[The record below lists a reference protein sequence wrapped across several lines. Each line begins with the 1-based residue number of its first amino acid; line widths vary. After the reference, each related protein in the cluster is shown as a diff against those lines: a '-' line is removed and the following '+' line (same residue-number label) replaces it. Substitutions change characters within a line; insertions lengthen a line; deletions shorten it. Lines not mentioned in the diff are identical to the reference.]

1 MDALYQMSYGP
12 KNILNKALVCPQRE
26 SNPHLFLRTELL
38 YPLSYEG
45 LFGLSSDKKRIAFL
59 DKNGKCVIFLCL
71 TQTKHAT
78 IYKENMTHK
87 TPITQIAKKV
97 CPGAITIVATKD
109 LPSLEEFYALAFEGK
124 SISLPKA
131 SNEKKE
137 PTKVGG
143 GSGFVVSADGFV
155 ITCNHVVQDPECEYT
170 VVISPEK
177 KYKAEV
183 LARDP
188 LVDLAILKIDG
199 KELPIVPMGDS
210 DSIELGEN
218 VLAVG
223 NSLGE
228 FDDTI
233 SMGIVSGLSRRI
245 TAYAGIHA
253 GAANLGGLIQTDA
266 AINPGNS
273 GGCLVNMDGEAIGIN
288 TAVVMGAQ
296 NIGFAIPINLA
307 KNMIAEV
314 KRFGKIKRPYLG
326 LRYFILNE
334 TIAKQN
340 NLPVNNGAIIVR
352 ERLGEPAVAP
362 FSPADKAGLREF
374 DIITE
379 CDGEKITEQNTL
391 GDVLQRHEIHDEI
404 IFTLIRSNK
413 EIKINIKLE
422 EKV

>member
-1 MDALYQMSYGP
+1 MSR
-12 KNILNKALVCPQRE
+12 K
-26 SNPHLFLRTELL
+26 S
-38 YPLSYEG
+38 
-45 LFGLSSDKKRIAFL
+45 
-59 DKNGKCVIFLCL
+59 
-71 TQTKHAT
+71 
-78 IYKENMTHK
+78 
-87 TPITQIAKKV
+87 PITQIAHKV
-97 CPGAITIVATKD
+97 CPAAITIVATKD
-109 LPSLEEFYALAFEGK
+109 LPSLEEFYNLAFEGK
-124 SISLPKA
+124 SITLPKA
-131 SNEKKE
+131 STEKKE

-143 GSGFVVSADGFV
+143 GSGFIVSDDGLV
-155 ITCNHVVQDPECEYT
+155 ITCNHVVQDPDCEYM

-188 LVDLAILKIDG
+188 LVDLAILKVEG
-199 KELPIVPMGDS
+199 KGLPTVNMGDS
-210 DSIELGEN
+210 NTIELGES
-218 VLAVG
+218 VLAIG

-233 SMGIVSGLSRRI
+233 SVGIVSGLSRRI
-245 TAYAGIHA
+245 TAYAGMHA

-273 GGCLVNMDGEAIGIN
+273 GGCLVNMDGEAIGVN

-307 KNMIAEV
+307 KDMITEV
-314 KRFGKIKRPYLG
+314 KKFGKIKRPYLG

-334 TIAKQN
+334 AIAKQN
-340 NLPVNNGAIIVR
+340 NLPVSNGAIVVR
-352 ERLGEPAVAP
+352 ERLGEPAVAQ

-404 IFTLIRSNK
+404 IFTLIRANK
-413 EIKINIKLE
+413 EMKINIKLE
-422 EKV
+422 EKI